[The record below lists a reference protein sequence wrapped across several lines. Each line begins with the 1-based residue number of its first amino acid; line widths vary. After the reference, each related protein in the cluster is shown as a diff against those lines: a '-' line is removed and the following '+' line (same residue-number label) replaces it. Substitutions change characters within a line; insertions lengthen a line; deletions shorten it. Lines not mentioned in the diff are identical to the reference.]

1 MLNPVLTM
9 TASSPSTRNV
19 ILIGFMGTG
28 KTSIGRRVAQ
38 SLGFDF
44 VDTDERIIEKAGMPI
59 TEIFAEQ
66 GEEKFRDLESTVLR
80 STTARKNQVIS
91 TGGGVVLR
99 EENREV
105 LARSGYVIWLNAS
118 PEAILERVSRNQER
132 PLLQA
137 ADPLGT
143 IREMLKQRE
152 PLYLATADFTIDT
165 DGLSPDETAFG
176 ICESARVIFGT

>member
-1 MLNPVLTM
+1 
-9 TASSPSTRNV
+9 
-19 ILIGFMGTG
+19 MGTG

-44 VDTDERIIEKAGMPI
+44 VDTDERIIERAGKPI
-59 TEIFAEQ
+59 VEIFAQQ
-66 GEEKFRDLESTVLR
+66 GEESFRDLESTVLEI
-80 STTARKNQVIS
+80 AVGGNNQVIS

-99 EENREV
+99 EKNRQM

-118 PEAILERVSRNQER
+118 PEAILDRVSRNQER
-132 PLLQA
+132 PLLQT

-152 PLYLATADFTIDT
+152 GLYLETADFTIDT
-165 DGLSPDETAFG
+165 DGLSPEETAFG